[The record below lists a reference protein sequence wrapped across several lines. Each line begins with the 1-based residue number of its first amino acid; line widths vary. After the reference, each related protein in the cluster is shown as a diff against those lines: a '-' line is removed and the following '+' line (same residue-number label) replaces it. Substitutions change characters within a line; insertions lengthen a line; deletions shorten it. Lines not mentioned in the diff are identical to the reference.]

1 MSVNSDVLS
10 AITAAGQLFA
20 GYGTVTLGPVT
31 FSGMSLPASIAIGGE
46 QLMSVQKLPGGARI
60 IDVMA
65 QDDDDIGW
73 AGYLDS
79 QYATEIARTLDKIR
93 RSGQAVTLAWD
104 VFSYQ
109 VVVCRF
115 SCQIK
120 HTPMPYRISCTV
132 IADNTLVTGTT
143 AINMALQVAADLSDG
158 NPVAVLGSV
167 SQGIVGSS
175 VVSAGVAA
183 SAANA
188 TTVGSAAYSAAVG
201 AVNEAAAAIQTA
213 AITTDAALAPL
224 GVSLFSATQAAS
236 TGLDT
241 FGFSSQLSNA
251 LAACGDAANLSATQG
266 YIIRAQQN
274 LLRASA

>member
-1 MSVNSDVLS
+1 MSLNSNILS

-20 GYGTVTLGPVT
+20 GYGTVTLGPVL
-31 FSGMSLPASIAIGGE
+31 FSGMSLPRSIAIGGE

-73 AGYLDS
+73 SGCLDG
-79 QYATEIARTLDKIR
+79 QFATEIARTLDKIR

-115 SCQIK
+115 SCQIR
-120 HTPMPYRISCTV
+120 HAPMPYRISCTV

-143 AINMALQVAADLSDG
+143 ATSMALQLAADLSNA
-158 NPVAVLGSV
+158 NPLAALGAV
-167 SQGIVGSS
+167 SQGIIGPS
-175 VVSAGVAA
+175 VANAGVAA
-183 SAANA
+183 AATNA
-188 TTVGSAAYSAAVG
+188 TTVGSSAYVNAVG
-201 AVNEAAAAIQTA
+201 AVNIAAGALQQASATV
-213 AITTDAALAPL
+213 DASLAPL
-224 GVSLFSATQAAS
+224 GASLFSLTQAAS

-241 FGFSSQLSNA
+241 HGFSTSINDA
-251 LAACGDAANLSATQG
+251 LVACGDAANLSAAQG
-266 YIIRAQQN
+266 YLIRAQQN
-274 LLRASA
+274 LGRASA

>member
-1 MSVNSDVLS
+1 VTVNSGILS
-10 AITAAGQLFA
+10 AIVATGQLFA
-20 GYGTVTLGPVT
+20 GYGTVTLGPVQ
-31 FSGMSLPASIAIGGE
+31 FIGMSLPPSIPIGGG

-73 AGYLDS
+73 AGYLDG
-79 QYATEIARTLDKIR
+79 QFATEIARVLDKIR

-109 VVVCRF
+109 VIVCKF
-115 SCQIK
+115 SCLIR

-132 IADNTLVTGTT
+132 IADNTLVAGTT
-143 AINMALQVAADLSDG
+143 AINLTLQVTADLSDG
-158 NPVAVLGSV
+158 NPVATLGAV

-175 VVSAGVAA
+175 VANAGAAA

-188 TTVGSAAYSAAVG
+188 TTVGSAAYTAAVG
-201 AVNEAAAAIQTA
+201 AVNAASTSLQTA
-213 AITTDAALAPL
+213 TMVTDATLAPL
-224 GVSLFSATQAAS
+224 GASLSSLSQAAN

-241 FGFSSQLSNA
+241 FGFSTSLNNA
-251 LAACGDAANLSATQG
+251 LVACGDAANLSAAQG
-266 YIIRAQQN
+266 YVIRAQQN
-274 LLRASA
+274 LLKASA

>member
-1 MSVNSDVLS
+1 MTLNSDVLS

-20 GYGTVTLGPVT
+20 GYGTVTLGPVQ
-31 FSGMSLPASIAIGGE
+31 FSGMSLPISMPIGGE

-73 AGYLDS
+73 AGYLDG
-79 QYATEIARTLDKIR
+79 QFATEIAQTLDKIR

-115 SCQIK
+115 SCQIR
-120 HTPMPYRISCTV
+120 HTPMPYRICCTV

-143 AINMALQVAADLSDG
+143 AVSMALQVTADLQDG
-158 NPVAVLGSV
+158 NPVAALGAV
-167 SQGIVGSS
+167 SQSIVGST
-175 VVSAGVAA
+175 VANAGIAA
-183 SAANA
+183 SATNA
-188 TTVGSAAYSAAVG
+188 TTVGSAAYAAAVG
-201 AVNEAAAAIQTA
+201 AVNTA
-213 AITTDAALAPL
+213 ASALQMASSTADATLAPL
-224 GVSLFSATQAAS
+224 GVSLQSLTQAAT

-241 FGFSSQLSNA
+241 LGFSSDVSNA
-251 LAACGDAANLSATQG
+251 LAACGDAANLSAAQG
-266 YIIRAQQN
+266 YVIRAQQN
-274 LLRASA
+274 LARASA

>member
-1 MSVNSDVLS
+1 MTVNSGILS
-10 AITAAGQLFA
+10 AIVATGQLFA
-20 GYGTVTLGPVT
+20 GYGTVTLGPVQ
-31 FSGMSLPASIAIGGE
+31 FIGMSLPPSIPIGGG

-73 AGYLDS
+73 AGYLDG
-79 QYATEIARTLDKIR
+79 QFATEIARVLDKIR

-109 VVVCRF
+109 VIVCKF
-115 SCQIK
+115 SCLIR

-132 IADNTLVTGTT
+132 IADNTLVAGTA
-143 AINMALQVAADLSDG
+143 AINLTLQVTADLSDG
-158 NPVAVLGSV
+158 NPVATLGAV

-175 VVSAGVAA
+175 VANAGAAA

-188 TTVGSAAYSAAVG
+188 TTVGSAAYTAAVG
-201 AVNEAAAAIQTA
+201 AVNAASTSLQTA
-213 AITTDAALAPL
+213 TMVTDATLAPL
-224 GVSLFSATQAAS
+224 GASLSSLSQAAN

-241 FGFSSQLSNA
+241 FGFSTSLNNA
-251 LAACGDAANLSATQG
+251 LVACGDAANLSAAQG
-266 YIIRAQQN
+266 YVIRAQQN
-274 LLRASA
+274 LLKASA

>member
-1 MSVNSDVLS
+1 MTVNSGILS
-10 AITAAGQLFA
+10 AIVATGQLFA
-20 GYGTVTLGPVT
+20 GYGTVTLGPVQ
-31 FSGMSLPASIAIGGE
+31 FIGMSLPPSIPIGGG

-73 AGYLDS
+73 AGYLDG
-79 QYATEIARTLDKIR
+79 QFATEIARVLDKIR

-109 VVVCRF
+109 VIVCKF
-115 SCQIK
+115 SCLIR

-132 IADNTLVTGTT
+132 IADNTLVAGTT
-143 AINMALQVAADLSDG
+143 AINLTLQVTADLSDG
-158 NPVAVLGSV
+158 NPVATLGAV

-175 VVSAGVAA
+175 VANAGAAA

-188 TTVGSAAYSAAVG
+188 TTVGSAAYTAAVG
-201 AVNEAAAAIQTA
+201 AVNAASTSLQTA
-213 AITTDAALAPL
+213 TMVTDATLAPL
-224 GVSLFSATQAAS
+224 GASLSSLSQAAN

-241 FGFSSQLSNA
+241 FGFSTSLNNA
-251 LAACGDAANLSATQG
+251 LVACGDAANLSAAQG
-266 YIIRAQQN
+266 YVIRAQQN
-274 LLRASA
+274 LLKASA